1 MQKGRYIQIK
11 DFLRRL
17 IIGTEWE
24 GHVFTVGGCVR
35 DEIMGLEIKDIDMCV
50 SLQGGGIRFAEWL
63 RDNGY
68 TTKGVT
74 VYPNY
79 GMAMLHLNEFPEV
92 ELEFVQT
99 RKEKYF
105 DHSCRNPE
113 TAFGSIEDDCMR
125 RDLTINALYTNIST
139 GEIVDITGKGVDD
152 IKNHIIRTPNDP
164 DTIYDDDPLRILR
177 CIRFASRY
185 GWEIEYDTYE
195 GMVRNVSR
203 LEIITK
209 ERVKDEFCKMLTCKH
224 PIMAM
229 ELLRKIGAMHYVIPE
244 LEETYSMTQNEYH
257 FGTVWEHTM
266 MVLEGTKDDNMILRI
281 SALLHDIGKIRVCTE
296 EDGKI
301 HFLKHELKSGEMID
315 ELLRPLKFS
324 NEIIKEVTFLVR
336 NHMICKTWGS
346 ECEYM
351 KDKKLRRFQYE
362 CKTEE
367 RFRNLMT
374 IIDADNNAY
383 AADKCMPK
391 QVEFILSRTEAM
403 KAEGSAMFGYKL
415 PLTGKEIMDLK
426 GIKPGSA
433 VKECLDYLMK
443 IAFVNPLRKKEE
455 FVKHLLGYR
464 LQK

>member
-1 MQKGRYIQIK
+1 M
-11 DFLRRL
+11 
-17 IIGTEWE
+17 
-24 GHVFTVGGCVR
+24 
-35 DEIMGLEIKDIDMCV
+35 
-50 SLQGGGIRFAEWL
+50 
-63 RDNGY
+63 
-68 TTKGVT
+68 
-74 VYPNY
+74 
-79 GMAMLHLNEFPEV
+79 
-92 ELEFVQT
+92 
-99 RKEKYF
+99 
-105 DHSCRNPE
+105 
-113 TAFGSIEDDCMR
+113 
-125 RDLTINALYTNIST
+125 
-139 GEIVDITGKGVDD
+139 
-152 IKNHIIRTPNDP
+152 
-164 DTIYDDDPLRILR
+164 R

-244 LEETYSMTQNEYH
+244 LEETYSMTQNEYR
-257 FGTVWEHTM
+257 FDTVWEHTM
-266 MVLEGTKDDNMILRI
+266 AVLEGTKDDNMILRI
-281 SALLHDIGKIRVCTE
+281 SALLHDIGKISVRTE
-296 EDGKI
+296 EDGKV

-351 KDKKLRRFQYE
+351 KDKKLRRLQYE

-426 GIKPGSA
+426 GIKPGLA

-443 IAFVNPLRKKEE
+443 IAFANPLRKKEE

>member
-1 MQKGRYIQIK
+1 
-11 DFLRRL
+11 
-17 IIGTEWE
+17 
-24 GHVFTVGGCVR
+24 
-35 DEIMGLEIKDIDMCV
+35 
-50 SLQGGGIRFAEWL
+50 
-63 RDNGY
+63 
-68 TTKGVT
+68 
-74 VYPNY
+74 
-79 GMAMLHLNEFPEV
+79 
-92 ELEFVQT
+92 
-99 RKEKYF
+99 
-105 DHSCRNPE
+105 
-113 TAFGSIEDDCMR
+113 
-125 RDLTINALYTNIST
+125 
-139 GEIVDITGKGVDD
+139 
-152 IKNHIIRTPNDP
+152 
-164 DTIYDDDPLRILR
+164 
-177 CIRFASRY
+177 
-185 GWEIEYDTYE
+185 
-195 GMVRNVSR
+195 
-203 LEIITK
+203 
-209 ERVKDEFCKMLTCKH
+209 
-224 PIMAM
+224 
-229 ELLRKIGAMHYVIPE
+229 
-244 LEETYSMTQNEYH
+244 
-257 FGTVWEHTM
+257 
-266 MVLEGTKDDNMILRI
+266 MILRI

-296 EDGKI
+296 EDGRI

-351 KDKKLRRFQYE
+351 KDKKLRRLQYE

-443 IAFVNPLRKKEE
+443 IAFANPLRKK
-455 FVKHLLGYR
+455 KSL
-464 LQK
+464 